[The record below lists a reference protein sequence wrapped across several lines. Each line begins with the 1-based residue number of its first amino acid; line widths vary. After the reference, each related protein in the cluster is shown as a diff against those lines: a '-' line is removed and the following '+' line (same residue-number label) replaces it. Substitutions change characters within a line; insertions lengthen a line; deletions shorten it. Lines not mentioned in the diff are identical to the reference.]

1 MFGLHSSH
9 TPPPQLP
16 PTSWNFGL
24 WLVCETIHKPDS
36 PRDEIEKREVC
47 TPPSPHPVGPSW
59 LSIGGASDEVMGEGG
74 VRELDVMVS

>member
-47 TPPSPHPVGPSW
+47 TPPVLIPWVLLGFP
-59 LSIGGASDEVMGEGG
+59 LEGASDEVMGEGG